1 MKACLFLLFLLPTL
15 LRAEIVTLIS
25 DGRAVQT
32 SAPKYADT
40 YSTITNGAN
49 YKTTV
54 EVRTGEVAR
63 VLYAGPS
70 PTALGSISAYFL
82 LGTISLDVTTTG
94 NQVIVGPCI
103 LTVIAGTNSSP
114 VVISAQIT
122 RNDEP
127 FTPAGAVLVPADSSG
142 PVRVIMESS
151 TNLVQ
156 WNSALPGTY
165 GTTAQ
170 NQYFRVRAERQ

>member
-1 MKACLFLLFLLPTL
+1 MKTFLFLLFVFPGLLP
-15 LRAEIVTLIS
+15 AEIVTLIS

-40 YSTITNGAN
+40 YSTSTNGAN

-63 VLYAGPS
+63 VLFAGPTPS
-70 PTALGSISAYFL
+70 ALGSVSAYFL
-82 LGTISLDVTTTG
+82 LGNISLDVTSAG
-94 NQVIVGPCI
+94 NQVIVGPCTV
-103 LTVIAGTNSSP
+103 TVIAGTNTSP

-156 WNSALPGTY
+156 WNAALPGTY
-165 GTTAQ
+165 GTTSQ
-170 NQYFRVRAERQ
+170 SQYFRVRAERQ

>member
-1 MKACLFLLFLLPTL
+1 MKTTLCLLLLLPSI
-15 LRAEIVTLIS
+15 LRAEIVTLLS
-25 DGRAVQT
+25 DGRPVQS

-40 YSTITNGAN
+40 YSTVTNAGS

-63 VLYAGPS
+63 VLFAGPS
-70 PTALGSISAYFL
+70 AALGSVSAYFL
-82 LGTISLDVTTTG
+82 LGTISLDVTSAG
-94 NQVIVGPCI
+94 NQVVVGPCT
-103 LTVIAGTNSSP
+103 LTVIAGTNVSP

-127 FTPAGAVLVPADSSG
+127 FTPAGAVLVPADASG
-142 PVRVIMESS
+142 PVRVVMESS
-151 TNLVQ
+151 TNLAQ
-156 WNSALPGTY
+156 WNAALPGTY
-165 GTTAQ
+165 GTTSQ

>member
-1 MKACLFLLFLLPTL
+1 MTKTLFCLFLLVPLL

-25 DGRAVQT
+25 DGRAVQS

-40 YSTITNGAN
+40 YSTVTNGSN

-63 VLYAGPS
+63 VLFAGP
-70 PTALGSISAYFL
+70 PVALGSVSAYFL
-82 LGTISLDVTTTG
+82 IGNISLDITSTA
-94 NQVIVGPCI
+94 NQVVVGPCA
-103 LTVIAGTNSSP
+103 LTVIAGTNASP
-114 VVISAQIT
+114 VVVSAQIT

-127 FTPAGAVLVPADSSG
+127 FTPAGAILVPADASG

-151 TNLVQ
+151 TNLSQ
-156 WNSALPGTY
+156 WNAALPGTY
-165 GTTAQ
+165 GSTAQ